1 LAICTSSSIIY
12 CNESSKHA
20 RTKDELLVAEQEKRL
35 AMEEIDTLR
44 EALQLAAVD
53 VAAMKLKD

>member
-1 LAICTSSSIIY
+1 
-12 CNESSKHA
+12 
-20 RTKDELLVAEQEKRL
+20 LLNADQEKRL